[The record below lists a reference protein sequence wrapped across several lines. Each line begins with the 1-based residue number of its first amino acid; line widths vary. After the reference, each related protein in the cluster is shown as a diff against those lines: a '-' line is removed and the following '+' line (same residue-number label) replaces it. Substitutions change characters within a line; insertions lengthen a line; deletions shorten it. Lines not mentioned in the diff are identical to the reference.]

1 VRQHLKNFSFDT
13 LYYSHTLIGILLLFV
28 GIVFLFNLTNLNIK
42 IGTSLILIGV
52 MLILLFNVNEKTINK
67 TYTGQET
74 FIIFS
79 LWLFISLLLTYNID
93 AKIFLIIV
101 ILGILVLREFLAGSV
116 SPLLEKRLNLLFYG
130 LLIFFIVIISNK
142 ILEILNINI
151 QKLIGI

>member
-1 VRQHLKNFSFDT
+1 VRQHLKNFSFDA